1 MRTLYKHGGSHKGVP
16 EMTPEQIKA
25 RDAYVEKLRKKREEQ
40 DKIKKQVDEELF
52 GYAGGGKYYP
62 HGGKHEFVHSDGK
75 TYDYPETFGEA
86 VTESFRPV
94 YDVVKDI
101 GTGMQDMYNKYT
113 GKGPQPI
120 PAEPFESTNQN
131 YSGMDEVVDWMLEQK
146 SQGMGPG
153 FETPSLEK
161 LRSGESRDPNAP
173 NYMPAP
179 SPDDIERK
187 AMMFSNAFSVLKDMN
202 SLNVAEPLNTDQKR
216 GNVMKVFQEHQIPEE
231 WQNEFFEAFRV
242 VSPSIVQS
250 SAVQQ
255 MPAREAQPIESPRT
269 SQSLQMTQTPINMP
283 ETQRRGIF
291 RRGR

>member
-40 DKIKKQVDEELF
+40 DKIKTQVDEELF

-62 HGGKHEFVHSDGK
+62 HGGKHEEEEGM
-75 TYDYPETFGEA
+75 
-86 VTESFRPV
+86 
-94 YDVVKDI
+94 
-101 GTGMQDMYNKYT
+101 GTKVMNFMQDKYNQYT

-120 PAEPFESTNQN
+120 PAEEFESANQN

-161 LRSGESRDPNAP
+161 LRSGESRDPNAT

-187 AMMFSNAFSVLKDMN
+187 AMMFSNALSVLKDMN
-202 SLNVAEPLNTDQKR
+202 SLNMDRPLNTDQKR
-216 GNVMKVFQEHQIPEE
+216 DNVMKVFQEQQIPEE

-242 VSPSIVQS
+242 VTPSIVQS

-255 MPAREAQPIESPRT
+255 MPGREAQPIETPRT
-269 SQSLQMTQTPINMP
+269 SQSLQMTQTPISMP

>member
-25 RDAYVEKLRKKREEQ
+25 RDEYVAKLRKKREEE
-40 DKIKKQVDEELF
+40 EELKRQIDE
-52 GYAGGGKYYP
+52 GLGLDYRHGGKHYP
-62 HGGKHEFVHSDGK
+62 HGGKHEEEGMGTKVM
-75 TYDYPETFGEA
+75 
-86 VTESFRPV
+86 SFL
-94 YDVVKDI
+94 
-101 GTGMQDMYNKYT
+101 QDKYNQYT

-120 PAEPFESTNQN
+120 PAEEFESTNQN

-161 LRSGESRDPNAP
+161 LRSGESRDPNAT

-179 SPDDIERK
+179 SGDDIERK

-202 SLNVAEPLNTDQKR
+202 SLNMDKPLNTDQKR
-216 GNVMKVFQEHQIPEE
+216 DNVMKVFQEQQIPEE

-242 VSPSIVQS
+242 VSPGIVQS

-255 MPAREAQPIESPRT
+255 MPGREAQPIDSGVQSPEMMST
-269 SQSLQMTQTPINMP
+269 TQPIRMP
-283 ETQRRGIF
+283 ETRRRGIF
-291 RRGR
+291 RRR